1 MARAERVHRPRA
13 RRRRSVTSG
22 IGLLTRSGL
31 THSRSRGPEHAETPS
46 FDCSLRMQR
55 RGIAGE
61 QVRSQSG
68 VGPYPR
74 SADEFAGFAFDK
86 QLAAEAV
93 KGILAACHANL
104 AVLDVAMLDSV
115 GMAWVAEPELERKL
129 LPRVAVQVEAESVQ
143 ALISECIRRRQ
154 SRIGVYSHGHDRR
167 ARGPIEQIKVV
178 DANARVF
185 SGGRS

>member
-1 MARAERVHRPRA
+1 MNPRLIDGER
-13 RRRRSVTSG
+13 
-22 IGLLTRSGL
+22 
-31 THSRSRGPEHAETPS
+31 
-46 FDCSLRMQR
+46 
-55 RGIAGE
+55 
-61 QVRSQSG
+61 VRSQSG

-115 GMAWVAEPELERKL
+115 GMAVGMTVGMTRFAEPELERQL

-143 ALISECIRRRQ
+143 ALVSE
-154 SRIGVYSHGHDRR
+154 
-167 ARGPIEQIKVV
+167 
-178 DANARVF
+178 RV
-185 SGGRS
+185 R